1 MKSGHKLSLFYA
13 FMAAVLFGG
22 CAPVAKVL
30 LENISPAI
38 LAAYLYMGSGIGLY
52 LYLLLFRL
60 AGKKRHV
67 KEAALKKED
76 YPWVIAVTVF
86 GGVLAPV
93 TLMFSLDATPAATAA
108 LLLNFESV
116 ATTLIAVFLFR
127 EAVGK
132 RIWAALGLITFS
144 CILLSYDPES
154 AFGFSLAAFGILLAC
169 TFWAC
174 DNNLSRVISS
184 KDPIPIVAAKG
195 VLAGI
200 ISFMIAIAIGEP
212 MPGTTDIAAALVF
225 GFLSYGGLTS
235 VLFLLALRGIGTS
248 RTGALLAVSP
258 FFGVA
263 GSFILFTEI
272 PGQMFYVSLP
282 VMAAGAYLLLTE
294 KHSHLHTHPAEI
306 HEHRHRH
313 DDLHHDH
320 GHKPDDPPF
329 SSSGEHSHLHEH
341 RELTH
346 DHHHTPDIHHRHEH
360 K

>member
-1 MKSGHKLSLFYA
+1 
-13 FMAAVLFGG
+13 MAAVLFGG

-52 LYLLLFRL
+52 LYLLICRI
-60 AGKKRHV
+60 GGRKRHI

-127 EAVGK
+127 EAVGR
-132 RIWAALGLITFS
+132 RIWAALGLITIS
-144 CILLSYDPES
+144 CILLSYDPDS

-174 DNNLSRVISS
+174 DNNFSRVISS

-200 ISFMIAIAIGEP
+200 ISFIIAIVLGES
-212 MPGTTDIAAALVF
+212 MPAAADAGAALIF

-235 VLFLLALRGIGTS
+235 VLFLLALWGIGTS
-248 RTGALLAVSP
+248 RTGALLAISP

-263 GSFILFTEI
+263 GSFLLFDEI
-272 PGQMFYVSLP
+272 PGRMFYISLP

-294 KHSHLHTHPAEI
+294 KHSHQHTHQEEV

-313 DDLHHDH
+313 DDLHHEH
-320 GHKPDDPPF
+320 EHTPDDPPV

-341 RELTH
+341 KELCH
-346 DHHHTPDIHHRHEH
+346 EHSHTPDIHHRHEH